1 MTPKMKMSR
10 KMNKIQKIKMTPEMK
25 RKTKTKTT
33 LKMADRVWKKDKT
46 LGYLTPQTTFAK

>member
-25 RKTKTKTT
+25 RKTKLRQLLKWPTGSGKRTK
-33 LKMADRVWKKDKT
+33 
-46 LGYLTPQTTFAK
+46 P